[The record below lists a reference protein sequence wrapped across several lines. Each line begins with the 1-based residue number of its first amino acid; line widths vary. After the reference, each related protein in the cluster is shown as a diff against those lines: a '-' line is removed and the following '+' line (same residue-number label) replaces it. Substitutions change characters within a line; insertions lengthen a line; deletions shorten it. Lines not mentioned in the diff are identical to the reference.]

1 MSRYAAPD
9 ALMAV
14 FGLKRMTVADMLAAR
29 AKHVEQLAQID
40 EALASQGAIV
50 RLVFVVPGA
59 PVPKGRPRVVRN
71 GGKVRGVTPA
81 RTRAYESTVG
91 VYALQARQLHPG
103 PGPWPLDAHYSV
115 TAEIAGGRGDID
127 NIAKSLLDGCNGVL
141 WSDDARV
148 RRLLVERVAGPPGAR
163 VRVEVLP

>member
-1 MSRYAAPD
+1 MSRYAATD

-14 FGLKRMTVADMLAAR
+14 FGLTRMTIADMLAER
-29 AKHVEQLAQID
+29 AKLLAQVARLD

-50 RLVFVVPGA
+50 RLAFTVPGA

-71 GGKVRGVTPA
+71 GGKVRGVTPP
-81 RTRAYESTVG
+81 RTRVYEATVG

-103 PGPWPLDAHYSV
+103 PWPLDVHYSV
-115 TAEIAGGRGDID
+115 TAEIAGGRGDLD
-127 NIAKSLLDGCNGVL
+127 NVAKSLLDGCNGVL

>member
-1 MSRYAAPD
+1 VSRYAAPD

-14 FGLKRMTVADMLAAR
+14 FGLARMTIADMLAER
-29 AKHVEQLAQID
+29 AKLLAQVARLD
-40 EALASQGAIV
+40 EALASQGAT
-50 RLVFVVPGA
+50 VVLRFTIPGA
-59 PVPKGRPRVVRN
+59 PVPKGRPRVVRSG
-71 GGKVRGVTPA
+71 GGKTRGVTPP
-81 RTRAYESTVG
+81 RTRVYEATVG

-103 PGPWPLDAHYSV
+103 PWPLDVHYSV
-115 TAEIAGGRGDID
+115 TAEIAGGRGDLD
-127 NIAKSLLDGCNGVL
+127 NVAKSLLDGCNGVL